1 MDHEQSEIINE
12 LKEKIK
18 IIISFVDQIREE
30 KDNLK
35 QEIVDLNNQIKQKE
49 IELNELENRYTNL
62 KIAKSIVAGDDDVHD
77 ARIKVNKIVREI
89 DKCIA
94 LLNK

>member
-1 MDHEQSEIINE
+1 MDHEQDEIVNE

-18 IIISFVDQIREE
+18 IIISFVDQAHEE
-30 KDNLK
+30 KDSLK
-35 QEIVDLNNQIKQKE
+35 QEITDLNNRIKQNE
-49 IELNELENRYTNL
+49 IELTELKNRYTNL
-62 KIAKSIVAGDDDVHD
+62 KIAKSIVAGDEDVHD
-77 ARIKVNKIVREI
+77 ARIKVNRIVREI